1 MFHGHG
7 PSHKNMHSRQG
18 EKKITKSPILAFYD
32 PQKELIK
39 VNDASDYGLG
49 SVQTQEGRPVAFT
62 SRTLSS
68 TEKNYALIDKEMLA
82 AVHGLEKFHHYTYGR
97 QVHVITDHKP
107 LVSIVGKPL
116 SKAPKRLQ
124 SVLLWAQAYNYVI
137 SYRPGVQIP
146 VADALSRA
154 PTTTQPP
161 DTEFENVNSLSLSPF
176 KPRRLSEIKQATA
189 AGYTLMQLMDT
200 IIKGWPS
207 EKSKVPL
214 CITPYFDYR
223 DELTVHDGIV
233 LRAERA
239 VIPTSM
245 RKELKAKV
253 HAGHS
258 GIRSCRR
265 RARELIFWLR
275 MSSEIRQYIES
286 CDICASHG
294 TKQSPEPLD
303 RHEVPNRPGG
313 KVGTDIFTIKG
324 RNFLVTV
331 D

>member
-1 MFHGHG
+1 MDMVRLTRTCI
-7 PSHKNMHSRQG
+7 PDRG

-97 QVHVITDHKP
+97 QVHVIADHKP

-200 IIKGWPS
+200 IIKGWPNKKSRSASPRTLITEMNSQYSTASSS
-207 EKSKVPL
+207 EKSEWSFRHPCEKTKSMLDIQASTHV
-214 CITPYFDYR
+214 F
-223 DELTVHDGIV
+223 
-233 LRAERA
+233 AE
-239 VIPTSM
+239 
-245 RKELKAKV
+245 
-253 HAGHS
+253 
-258 GIRSCRR
+258 
-265 RARELIFWLR
+265 
-275 MSSEIRQYIES
+275 
-286 CDICASHG
+286 
-294 TKQSPEPLD
+294 
-303 RHEVPNRPGG
+303 PN
-313 KVGTDIFTIKG
+313 
-324 RNFLVTV
+324 N
-331 D
+331 